1 MRSLYESLL
10 DDEDEL
16 LDDGPLEIFEWLK
29 DNYIWYGGG
38 SQPRDFKSLNFKK
51 VGKKYIVSLST
62 DCGHMSLTNKELKTI
77 TNGKFEFGEMFMFKC
92 SDSSIESLDGAPKQ
106 AVYFYAENCKI
117 KDLYLDKSH
126 THENVKITENNHL
139 KSVNLDCNC
148 NTVFAD
154 NCPQLTEIKINNLGK
169 ASLRNYNANSRGL
182 TVPKCKSLKTIY
194 IDGVYN
200 ELYIDCN
207 TCKSLTSIYS
217 SCGVRYIDCHR
228 CSKLE
233 KLDFEFADI
242 ITSIYADSCVN
253 LKQLPSVANKA
264 IQGAFKIRNCE
275 NIALTIDDLP
285 RAMTSTVTR
294 GVLDLRGTA
303 CKLYAWEIFKKV
315 SHISP
320 KNIKIDHD
328 PSILTD
334 KK

>member
-16 LDDGPLEIFEWLK
+16 LDDGPLEIFNWLK
-29 DNYIWYGGG
+29 DNYIWHGQG
-38 SQPRDFKSLNFKK
+38 SQPRDFKSLIFKK
-51 VGKKYIVSLST
+51 VGKKYIVSLSSDMGQMT
-62 DCGHMSLTNKELKTI
+62 LTNKELKTL
-77 TNGKFEFGEMFMFKC
+77 TNGKFEFGEMFIFKC
-92 SDSSIESLDGAPKQ
+92 SDSSIESLEGAPKQ

-126 THENVKITENNHL
+126 TYENIIITENNHL

-148 NTVFAD
+148 NVVYTD

-169 ASLRNYNANSRGL
+169 ANLRGCRAGL
-182 TVPKCKSLKTIY
+182 TTPKCKSLKTIY
-194 IDGVYN
+194 VDGVYN
-200 ELYIDCN
+200 DLYIDCN
-207 TCKSLTSIYS
+207 MCKSLTNIYS
-217 SCGVRYIDCHR
+217 SRCVRYIDCRR
-228 CSKLE
+228 CGKLE
-233 KLDFEFADI
+233 KLDFEFTDI
-242 ITSIYADSCVN
+242 ITSIYTDSCVN

-264 IQGAFKIRNCE
+264 IQGAFKIRNCK

-294 GVLDLRGTA
+294 GVIDLRGTA
-303 CKLYAWEIFKKV
+303 CKLYAFEIFKKI

-320 KNIKIDHD
+320 GNIKVDHE